1 VNLSPA
7 ASFRIE
13 SPIFEGEVSRTVI
26 AKLMRYIHRND
37 RRAFA
42 EVWRDSGAETDGS
55 RDAICWDIARML
67 AEPAASDTPRPFT
80 PTPTG
85 VGLIRRGS
93 QQHNIGVQQ

>member
-1 VNLSPA
+1 M
-7 ASFRIE
+7 
-13 SPIFEGEVSRTVI
+13 SRTVI
-26 AKLMRYIHRND
+26 AKLKRYIHRND

-42 EVWRDSGAETDGS
+42 EVWCDSGAETDGY

-67 AEPAASDTPRPFT
+67 AASDTPRPFT